1 MKRIIVMILFV
12 MPSLHAYFGSYERI
26 VNFHSDIEVHQK
38 GHLTVHETIKIVLP
52 AGRHGIFRDFPTV
65 YRGPQ
70 YNDHI
75 IDFEVESISLNG
87 GYVPYQVND
96 IDCGK
101 RIKIGDPHFTL
112 SGGTYTYEIFYTT
125 SRQLGFF
132 EKYDELYWNVTGNG
146 WGMPIE
152 TASAQVTLPNGANII
167 HVGAY
172 TGYRGDKGARYE
184 SKIINAY
191 TAFWQTKSSLRAQ
204 EGLTIVVTWPK
215 GIVHPPSMV
224 QNMSYGIRDYGPALF
239 LLICFLMT
247 AMYIIYACYKISK
260 EQESG
265 TIIPLFYPP
274 ENLTPAQTRYVMKRR
289 FDHTGLASEIVDLA
303 VQGFITIEYKKHF
316 FSREYILHKTKKTT
330 NDKGLPSYYKR
341 LVKRLFED
349 ESCIT
354 LNKSNSKTI
363 GRVIEMLQDEL
374 DDRIGNKHL
383 YNYFFDYW
391 YALLYF
397 IVIAFYMIGM
407 SMAIVTNPL
416 TLFCLVTTGGM
427 YAVLLCILGYCANGY
442 TVAGKKL
449 RDEIEGFKLYL
460 KTAESEQMKIVGTPP
475 TKTPELYEKY
485 LPYAIALGVEEQW
498 SAQFAPIFVQM
509 MQASAAAQTPYYYRP
524 HWYSGGSDGFTLH
537 DFSSSLS
544 STISSSV
551 PGSSSGADGG
561 GDSGGGGGG
570 GGGGSW

>member
-12 MPSLHAYFGSYERI
+12 MPSLQAHFGSYERI
-26 VNFHSDIEVHQK
+26 VDFHSDIVVHEE

-52 AGRHGIFRDFPTV
+52 QGRHGIFRDFPTI
-65 YRGPQ
+65 YRGPH

-75 IDFEVESISLNG
+75 IDFDVESISLNG
-87 GYVPYQVND
+87 GHVPYQVND
-96 IDCGK
+96 IDRGK
-101 RIKIGDPHFTL
+101 RIKIGDAYSTL

-152 TASAQVTLPNGANII
+152 IASARVTLPNGANII

-184 SKIINAY
+184 SKIINSY

-215 GIVHPPSMV
+215 GIVQPPSMV

-274 ENLTPAQTRYVMKRR
+274 DKLTPAQTRYAIKRR

-303 VQGFITIEYKKHF
+303 VQGFIRIEYKKHF
-316 FSREYILHKTKKTT
+316 FSREYILHKTDKSS

-349 ESCIT
+349 ENSIT
-354 LNKSNSKTI
+354 LNRANSKTI

-374 DDRIGNKHL
+374 DDRIGKKHL

-391 YALLYF
+391 YALLY
-397 IVIAFYMIGM
+397 MPLIGIYLF
-407 SMAIVTNPL
+407 AATNRL
-416 TLFCLVTTGGM
+416 TLSCLVATGGM

-442 TVAGKKL
+442 TKSGKKL
-449 RDEIEGFKLYL
+449 RDDIEGFKLYL

-498 SAQFAPIFVQM
+498 TAQFASIFAQM
-509 MQASAAAQTPYYYRP
+509 MQTQAVYRP
-524 HWYSGGSDGFTLH
+524 DWYTGDSNGFTFN
-537 DFSSSLS
+537 DFSSNISSSLS
-544 STISSSV
+544 STISTSA
-551 PGSSSGADGG
+551 PGTSSGADGS